1 MIFSLLLLVLG
12 KCFFGGRRARV
23 IEEIEKIEV
32 IEQIDEIEG
41 EFKGVF
47 SLLLLGR
54 RVGAG

>member
-1 MIFSLLLLVLG
+1 M
-12 KCFFGGRRARV
+12 

-32 IEQIDEIEG
+32 IEEIEELEG
-41 EFKGVF
+41 DFKGVF

>member
-1 MIFSLLLLVLG
+1 M
-12 KCFFGGRRARV
+12 FFFLRLK
-23 IEEIEKIEV
+23 IDEIDEIDV

-41 EFKGVF
+41 DFKGVF

>member
-1 MIFSLLLLVLG
+1 MRKGL
-12 KCFFGGRRARV
+12 
-23 IEEIEKIEV
+23 IEEIEEIDEIEKIEV

>member
-1 MIFSLLLLVLG
+1 MRKGL
-12 KCFFGGRRARV
+12 
-23 IEEIEKIEV
+23 IEEIEEIEV

-54 RVGAG
+54 RVGGG

>member
-1 MIFSLLLLVLG
+1 MGIDEIDEIEEI
-12 KCFFGGRRARV
+12 AE
-23 IEEIEKIEV
+23 IEEIEKIEK
-32 IEQIDEIEG
+32 IEG